1 MGCMVFG
8 AMNAVLGYAGRI
20 VMYYNPFNFAA
31 FMVQISKRTLNS
43 KFFHLNATLADYELS
58 ISLYY
63 QRPSLL
69 FGGYL
74 YYTCRSYFSPSLS
87 RFHPNLFY
95 GIFIPCDVVC
105 PIFQAVG
112 GALSKAS
119 AGTSEIGVDM
129 ALFTGYRNG
138 GILRFFADYLIRY
151 SRAGSTERFDIRCK
165 LFFGFMALAIIL
177 ILVRCSYRL
186 VKLRNGYRGDL
197 IRDEPIFIA
206 LEGVMVLSAVLCLM
220 ISHPGFVFKNNAKED
235 DTESTTRG
243 YEEHE
248 SPSIIS
254 SRI

>member
-31 FMVQISKRTLNS
+31 FMVQIICITSGPVYYS
-43 KFFHLNATLADYELS
+43 AAIYITLAAA
-58 ISLYY
+58 IK
-63 QRPSLL
+63 
-69 FGGYL
+69 
-74 YYTCRSYFSPSLS
+74 YFSPSLS